1 MPECDRPEYHDPNWN
16 TRDDH
21 VPIWIMIT
29 HLFFL
34 SWTVANAHDPVLFI
48 GGFLFFLGFFQI
60 TIYFQN
66 HIDLKPA
73 LLVAFFIAG
82 LVIHGTLQAWW
93 IAPLLSNLPDAGLNI
108 TSIFFNCI

>member
-1 MPECDRPEYHDPNWN
+1 MISNKAIEEKFEDIKIEEFKKTIPGLLPECDRPEYHDPNWN

-48 GGFLFFLGFFQI
+48 GGFLFFFRVFS
-60 TIYFQN
+60 N
-66 HIDLKPA
+66 HN
-73 LLVAFFIAG
+73 FIFKII
-82 LVIHGTLQAWW
+82 LI
-93 IAPLLSNLPDAGLNI
+93 
-108 TSIFFNCI
+108 